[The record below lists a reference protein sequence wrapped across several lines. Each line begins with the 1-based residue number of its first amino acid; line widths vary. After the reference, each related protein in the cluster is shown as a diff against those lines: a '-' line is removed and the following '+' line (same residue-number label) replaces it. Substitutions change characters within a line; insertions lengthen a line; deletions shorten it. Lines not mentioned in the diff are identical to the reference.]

1 VVADTHCPEF
11 LAELPDRLLEG
22 LAGVDLIIHCG
33 DVGGPGGEATL
44 AALARLA
51 PVKAVRG
58 DHDRALGG
66 LPPSLLLNWGGIRIA
81 VAHGNRTRLIEEPV
95 TLIGSLTL
103 GLLWP
108 RPASAPWLRA
118 RFPGADLIVY
128 GHTHRAAIERRG
140 AQVVLNPGA
149 VYVVTAE
156 AAHARLQR
164 HPNWFERAWLQV
176 IRHRRDRPRASF
188 ALVEVSPG
196 GIECQ
201 IVGLD

>member
-1 VVADTHCPEF
+1 MVADTHCPEF
-11 LAELPDRLLEG
+11 LAELPGRLLEG

-33 DVGGPGGEATL
+33 DVGGPGGESTL

-58 DHDRALGG
+58 DHDGG
-66 LPPSLLLNWGGIRIA
+66 LSGLPASLLFNWGGIQIA
-81 VAHGNRTRLIEEPV
+81 VVHGNRTRLIEEPV
-95 TLIGSLTL
+95 TLVGSLTL

-108 RPASAPWLRA
+108 RPPPAPWLCA
-118 RFPGADLIVY
+118 RFPEADLIVY
-128 GHTHRAAIERRG
+128 GHTHRARLERRG
-140 AQVVLNPGA
+140 SQVVLNPGA
-149 VYVVTAE
+149 VYVVTAQ
-156 AAHARLQR
+156 AARARLER

-188 ALVEVSPG
+188 ALVEVSGG